1 MYMHVIWEFLFEWF
15 WKQSKWKKLMNQ
27 SLDLFLFNF
36 SPLLV
41 IWMETE
47 LQKFT
52 PLIPGKFFTFQP
64 LCWTVCVHVH
74 IASVLE
80 VPSHRFEN
88 VKSLTPTA
96 PIHTVYYHISNW
108 ILLSW
113 FPKVSWNTQQLNFD
127 ILSNRSCIQE
137 FYYGFFF
144 SLKFFMHHTHR

>member
-1 MYMHVIWEFLFEWF
+1 MHYLSLIFFTFKTHIQAFQYMYMHVIIWEFLFEWF

-96 PIHTVYYHISNW
+96 PIHTVYYITSQ
-108 ILLSW
+108 IEY
-113 FPKVSWNTQQLNFD
+113 
-127 ILSNRSCIQE
+127 C
-137 FYYGFFF
+137 
-144 SLKFFMHHTHR
+144 